1 MSGIEERIRRDRPPP
16 GMKGIA
22 VFSASLCRNW
32 ETGEVYKGIG
42 KVVRAANGPGVKAGV
57 PGGMI

>member
-1 MSGIEERIRRDRPPP
+1 
-16 GMKGIA
+16 MKGIA
-22 VFSASLCRNW
+22 VFSASLCKNW

-42 KVVRAANGPGVKAGV
+42 NVVRAANGPGVKAGV